1 MAVEPFYRMKDV
13 LFGYDTDLHFENDD
27 LMITTGIDYIER
39 EIYKLLITEPG
50 DWKADLGIGAGLNNF
65 TGEVNS
71 RDTAERIQ
79 SAISDAIRITVAPA
93 QAFVRAVPTNYSNI
107 MVFIDLYSE
116 DMQLLSIPFQ
126 FDFVNGFTKLDRAD
140 PRVIEQKPTNNR
152 KENDISNIR
161 RPNKYWSRIS
171 ANSTTQT

>member
-1 MAVEPFYRMKDV
+1 MAVEPFFKMKDV

-27 LMITTGIDYIER
+27 LMTTTGIDYIER
-39 EIYKLLITEPG
+39 EIYKLLITQPG

-71 RDTAERIQ
+71 RQTAEKIT
-79 SAISDAIRITVAPA
+79 STLEEALKLTVAPA
-93 QAFVRAVPTNYSNI
+93 LAYVRVVPTAYESI

-116 DMQLLSIPFQ
+116 DNKIVTIPFQ
-126 FDFVNGFTKLDRAD
+126 FDFVKGFTKLDRAD
-140 PRVIEQKPTNNR
+140 PRVVEQKPSNR
-152 KENDISNIR
+152 YKENDISNIR

>member
-1 MAVEPFYRMKDV
+1 MAVEPYYKMKDI
-13 LFGYDTDLHFENDD
+13 LLGYDTDIYFENDD
-27 LMITTGIDYIER
+27 LMATTGIDYIER

-50 DWKADLGIGAGLNNF
+50 DWKADLGIGTGLNNF

-71 RDTAERIQ
+71 RETAERIK
-79 SAISDAIRITVAPA
+79 STIEESLKLTVAPA
-93 QAFVRAVPTNYSNI
+93 QAFARVVPTSYNDI

-116 DMQLLSIPFQ
+116 DHQILSIPFQ
-126 FDFVNGFTKLDRAD
+126 FDFVKGFTKLDRAD
-140 PRVIEQKPTNNR
+140 PRIIKQKPTNNR